1 MNEDVKKGGRV
12 HFTPLSWLAIGI
24 GAVLVIFSIGA
35 KIVKADEA
43 VAMEASSPPP
53 IVKVIEPVAPPADAE
68 IGDEIGWFDQQIENI
83 RSSWAEFRAD
93 QAASNKLID
102 AEVTIDPPVIDEVAI
117 PSDTPYQYKVKVEIE
132 KFTVAKAELAAKYD
146 AEVAIFKVENDK
158 MLVSAKVQYEAQ
170 VAELTEKHEANLAAL
185 KLVDGLNK

>member
-43 VAMEASSPPP
+43 VAMTPEPVVAE
-53 IVKVIEPVAPPADAE
+53 KVISVDLDTISEEEVSWFQRQYDEFHAKWVKYRAE
-68 IGDEIGWFDQQIENI
+68 
-83 RSSWAEFRAD
+83 

-146 AEVAIFKVENDK
+146 AEVAIFTIENDK